1 MHSAPRTP
9 NRLSLKT
16 PFPMALLEGCKHEIE
31 LVVPVDEIDTETA
44 LVVEDIRKKAA
55 LPGFRPG
62 KVPASLIRTKF
73 AKQVRQDMLDRLLP
87 KAFNRYADGEKLLV
101 VGTPAVVD
109 IHFHAGEPLKF
120 KTQFEVAPVIELRDD
135 YRGLTV
141 PYREPV
147 VTDEEVETRLQTLRA
162 QKAEYINEDPR
173 PATATD
179 HVLISLRSL
188 SPLEGG
194 ELNENEVA
202 LELGHADTLAAFTEN
217 VTGMEPGD
225 EREFAISY
233 PDEYGAERLA
243 GKTVTFSCTLKTIRR
258 KELPDLN
265 DEFAQDLGDFKS
277 LDEVRDAARR
287 SIFADRDNTARQEA
301 HNAILD
307 SLVNLYDFP
316 VPQSYVDQQVESVI
330 ENRLRSL
337 TGQGVDPRTLNL
349 DWEKLKESQIPRA
362 LKDVRAS
369 LLLEKVADRETIHAT
384 REEVDSE
391 VQRIAR
397 QDREAVASV
406 RRRLEQDGTIG
417 RIAGHIRTQKTLNF
431 LFEQA
436 NKVEPPAV
444 EAAPAVPE
452 S

>member
-1 MHSAPRTP
+1 
-9 NRLSLKT
+9 
-16 PFPMALLEGCKHEIE
+16 MALLEGCKHEIE
-31 LVVPVDEIDTETA
+31 LVVPVEEIDKETT

-73 AKQVRQDMLDRLLP
+73 ANEVRQDVMERIIP
-87 KAFNRYADGEKLLV
+87 KAFRKYADGEKLEV
-101 VGTPAVVD
+101 VGTPSVVD
-109 IHFHAGEPLKF
+109 MHYHAGEPLKF
-120 KTQFEVAPVIELRDD
+120 KAQFEVAPVVELRDD

-147 VTDEEVETRLQTLRA
+147 VTEEEVEARLQALRA

-179 HVLISLRSL
+179 HVLIALRSL

-202 LELGHADTLAAFTEN
+202 LELGHADTMAAFTEN
-217 VTGMEPGD
+217 ITGMEPGD
-225 EREFAISY
+225 VKEFTISY
-233 PDEYGAERLA
+233 PDDYGAERLA
-243 GKTVTFSCTLKTIRR
+243 GKTVTFACTLKTIRR
-258 KELPDLN
+258 KEMPDLN

-277 LDEVRDAARR
+277 LDELREAARR

-307 SLVNLYDFP
+307 SLVDLYDFP
-316 VPQSYVDQQVESVI
+316 IPQSYVDQQVESII

-337 TGQGVDPRTLNL
+337 STQGVDPRTLNL
-349 DWEKLKESQIPRA
+349 DWDKLKESQAPRA

-369 LLLEKVADRETIHAT
+369 LLLEKVADREAIHAT
-384 REEVDSE
+384 REEVDGE

-397 QDREAVASV
+397 QEREAVASV
-406 RRRLEQDGTIG
+406 RRRLEQDGTLG

-436 NKVEPPAV
+436 NKVEPPAA
-444 EAAPAVPE
+444 EATPVTE

>member
-1 MHSAPRTP
+1 
-9 NRLSLKT
+9 
-16 PFPMALLEGCKHEIE
+16 MALLEGCKHEIE
-31 LVVPVDEIDTETA
+31 LVVSLEEIDKETT

-73 AKQVRQDMLDRLLP
+73 AKDVRQDVLERIIQ
-87 KAFNRYADGEKLLV
+87 KAFRQYADGEKLEV
-101 VGTPAVVD
+101 VGTPLVVD
-109 IHFHAGEPLKF
+109 THYHAGEPLKF
-120 KTQFEVAPVIELRDD
+120 KTQFEVAPVVELRDD

-147 VTDEEVETRLQTLRA
+147 VAAEEVEARLQALRA

-173 PATATD
+173 PATGTD
-179 HVLISLRSL
+179 HVLIALRSL

-194 ELNENEVA
+194 ELNENELA
-202 LELGHADTLAAFTEN
+202 LELGHSDTMAAFTEN

-225 EREFAISY
+225 EKEFVIAY
-233 PDEYGAERLA
+233 PADYGAERLA
-243 GKTVTFSCTLKTIRR
+243 GQTVTFSCTLKTIRR
-258 KELPDLN
+258 KEMPELN

-277 LDEVRDAARR
+277 LDELRDAARK
-287 SIFADRDNTARQEA
+287 SIYADRDNTARQQA
-301 HNAILD
+301 HAAILD
-307 SLVNLYDFP
+307 SLVELYDFP
-316 VPQSYVDQQVESVI
+316 IPQSFVDRQVESII

-337 TGQGVDPRTLNL
+337 ADQGIDPRTLNL
-349 DWEKLKESQIPRA
+349 DWDKLKESQAPRA

-369 LLLEKVADRETIHAT
+369 LLLEKVADREAIHAT
-384 REEVDSE
+384 RDEVDGE

-397 QDREAVASV
+397 QEREAVASV
-406 RRRLEQDGTIG
+406 RRRLEQDGTVG

-436 NKVEPPAV
+436 SKVEP
-444 EAAPAVPE
+444 AAPEVPADTE
-452 S
+452 IE

>member
-1 MHSAPRTP
+1 
-9 NRLSLKT
+9 
-16 PFPMALLEGCKHEIE
+16 MALLEGCKHEIE
-31 LVVPVDEIDTETA
+31 LVVPVEEIDKETT

-73 AKQVRQDMLDRLLP
+73 ASEVRQDVMERIIP
-87 KAFNRYADGEKLLV
+87 KAFRKYADGEKLEV
-101 VGTPAVVD
+101 VGTPSVVD
-109 IHFHAGEPLKF
+109 MHYHAGEPLKF
-120 KTQFEVAPVIELRDD
+120 KAQFEVAPVVELRDD

-147 VTDEEVETRLQTLRA
+147 VTEEEVEARLQALRA

-179 HVLISLRSL
+179 HVLIALRSL

-202 LELGHADTLAAFTEN
+202 LELGHADTMAAFTEN
-217 VTGMEPGD
+217 ITGMEPGD
-225 EREFAISY
+225 VKEFTITY
-233 PDEYGAERLA
+233 PDDYGAERLA
-243 GKTVTFSCTLKTIRR
+243 SKTVTFACTLKTIRR
-258 KELPDLN
+258 KEMPDLN

-277 LDEVRDAARR
+277 LDELREAARR

-307 SLVNLYDFP
+307 SLVDLYDFP
-316 VPQSYVDQQVESVI
+316 IPQSYVDQQVESII

-337 TGQGVDPRTLNL
+337 ASQGVDPKTLNL
-349 DWEKLKESQIPRA
+349 DWDKLKESQAPRA

-369 LLLEKVADRETIHAT
+369 LLLEKVADREAIHAT
-384 REEVDSE
+384 REEVDGE

-397 QDREAVASV
+397 QEREAVASV
-406 RRRLEQDGTIG
+406 RRRLEQDGTLG

-436 NKVEPPAV
+436 NKVEPPAP
-444 EAAPAVPE
+444 EATPAPE
-452 S
+452 SE